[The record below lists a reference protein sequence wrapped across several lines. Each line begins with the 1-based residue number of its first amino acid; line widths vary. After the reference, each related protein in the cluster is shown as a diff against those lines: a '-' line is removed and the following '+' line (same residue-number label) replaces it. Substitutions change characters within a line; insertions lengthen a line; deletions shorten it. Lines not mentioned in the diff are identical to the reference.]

1 MDLEAQVREIQ
12 EKYKIVGRSEEI
24 KKILIA
30 YYARKN
36 VLLEGEIGTSKTTL
50 ARAFSA
56 YMDKNFIRVD
66 GSEDVL
72 SHVLTGYFDPP
83 IVLDKGYVEDAFIFG
98 PLSTSMKRGDVLF
111 INELNRLPES
121 TQNVLLSALD
131 EGFLDIPKLSQIQS
145 TDGFSVITTLNP
157 RSHVGTTSLG
167 EALKDR
173 FVWLQLDYQNEA
185 EEIQI
190 IYQKLQEF
198 LDHSHIIKKTNEEIE
213 EMEKEME
220 ISQISAKITRI
231 TRNHPNL
238 RRGASIR
245 AGIDL
250 ATLFLTQHAFNSQ
263 KIETNM
269 FWFDAAEMALSTKIE
284 LEESSETTLKSI
296 IHDCVRSVLR
306 DFQ

>member
-1 MDLEAQVREIQ
+1 MDFDVQVQEIQ
-12 EKYKIVGRSEEI
+12 QKYKIIGRSNEL

-30 YYARKN
+30 YYSRKN
-36 VLLEGEIGTSKTTL
+36 ILLEGEIGTSKTTL

-83 IVLDKGYVEDAFIFG
+83 LVIEKGYNEESFIFG
-98 PLSTSMKRGDVLF
+98 PLSTSMKSGEVLF

-131 EGFLDIPKLSQIQS
+131 EGFLDIPKLSQIHS
-145 TDGFSVITTLNP
+145 KNGFLVITTINP
-157 RSHVGTTSLG
+157 RANVGTTSLG

-173 FVWLQLDYQNEA
+173 FVWLRLEYQS
-185 EEIQI
+185 EEEETEI
-190 IYQKLQEF
+190 IIQKLDDF
-198 LDHSHIIKKTNEEIE
+198 LKNKSTGETLNLDLDNIDKIGI
-213 EMEKEME
+213 
-220 ISQISAKITRI
+220 ISAKISRI
-231 TRNHPNL
+231 TRSHPNL

-250 ATLFLTQHAFNSQ
+250 ASLMLINHLNSPQ
-263 KIETNM
+263 QIELDT
-269 FWFDAAEMALSTKIE
+269 FWYDAAEMALSTKIE
-284 LEESSETTLKSI
+284 LEESSEVTLQNI
-296 IHDCVRSVLR
+296 IHDCVRAVLK

>member
-1 MDLEAQVREIQ
+1 MDFDAQVQEIQ
-12 EKYKIVGRSEEI
+12 QKYKIIGRTSEL

-30 YYARKN
+30 HYSRKN
-36 VLLEGEIGTSKTTL
+36 ILLEGEIGTSKTTL

-83 IVLDKGYVEDAFIFG
+83 LVIDKGYIEDAFIFG
-98 PLSTSMKRGDVLF
+98 PLSTSMKSGEVLF

-131 EGFLDIPKLSQIQS
+131 EGFLDIPKLSQIHS
-145 TDGFSVITTLNP
+145 KNGFLVITTINP
-157 RSHVGTTSLG
+157 RAHVGTTSLG

-173 FVWLQLDYQNEA
+173 FVWLSLAYQS
-185 EEIQI
+185 EEEETEI
-190 IYQKLQEF
+190 IIQKLDDF
-198 LDHSHIIKKTNEEIE
+198 LKST
-213 EMEKEME
+213 KETRDFDMD
-220 ISQISAKITRI
+220 IVDKIGIISAKITRI
-231 TRNHPNL
+231 TRSHPNL

-250 ATLFLTQHAFNSQ
+250 ATLMLTNHLNSPQ
-263 KIETNM
+263 QIELDM
-269 FWFDAAEMALSTKIE
+269 FWYDAAEMAMSTKIE
-284 LEESSETTLKSI
+284 LEESSETTLQNV
-296 IHDCVRSVLR
+296 IHDCVRSVLK
-306 DFQ
+306 DFH

>member
-1 MDLEAQVREIQ
+1 MDLDAEVREIQ
-12 EKYKIVGRSEEI
+12 QNYKIIGRFDAL

-30 YYARKN
+30 YYSRKN
-36 VLLEGEIGTSKTTL
+36 ILLEGEIGTSKTTL

-56 YMDKNFIRVD
+56 YKDKNFIRVD

-83 IVLDKGYVEDAFIFG
+83 IVIEKGYIEDAFIYG
-98 PLSTSMKRGDVLF
+98 PLSTSMKSGEVLF
-111 INELNRLPES
+111 VNELNRLPES

-131 EGFLDIPKLSQIQS
+131 EGFLDIPKLSQIHS
-145 TDGFSVITTLNP
+145 KNGFIVITTLNP
-157 RSHVGTTSLG
+157 RSHIGTSSLG

-173 FVWLQLDYQNEA
+173 FVWLNLEYQS
-185 EEIQI
+185 EEEETEI
-190 IYQKLQEF
+190 IIQKLDDF
-198 LDHSHIIKKTNEEIE
+198 LKSIE
-213 EMEKEME
+213 NSSELDLDVVDK
-220 ISQISAKITRI
+220 IGIISAKITRI

-250 ATLFLTQHAFNSQ
+250 ATLMLTYHLNKPE
-263 KIETNM
+263 KIEQDM
-269 FWFDAAEMALSTKIE
+269 FWYDAAEMALSTKIE
-284 LEESSETTLKSI
+284 LEESSETTRI
-296 IHDCVRSVLR
+296 NVIHDCVRSILK

>member
-1 MDLEAQVREIQ
+1 MDLDAEVREIQ
-12 EKYKIVGRSEEI
+12 QKHKIIGRFAEL

-30 YYARKN
+30 YYSRKN
-36 VLLEGEIGTSKTTL
+36 ILLEGEIGTSKTTL

-56 YMDKNFIRVD
+56 YKDKNFIRVD

-72 SHVLTGYFDPP
+72 SHVLTGFFDPP
-83 IVLDKGYVEDAFIFG
+83 VVIDKGYIEDAFIYG
-98 PLSTSMKRGDVLF
+98 PLSTSMKSGEVLF

-131 EGFLDIPKLSQIQS
+131 EGFLDIPKLSQIHS
-145 TDGFSVITTLNP
+145 KNGFIVITTLNP
-157 RSHVGTTSLG
+157 RSHIGTSSLG

-173 FVWLQLDYQNEA
+173 FVWLNLDYQS
-185 EEIQI
+185 EEEETEI
-190 IYQKLQEF
+190 IIQKLDEF
-198 LDHSHIIKKTNEEIE
+198 LKSPENTNELDMDIVD
-213 EMEKEME
+213 K
-220 ISQISAKITRI
+220 IGIISAKITRI

-250 ATLFLTQHAFNSQ
+250 ATLILTNHLNKPE
-263 KIETNM
+263 KIEKDM
-269 FWFDAAEMALSTKIE
+269 FWYEAAEMALSTKIE
-284 LEESSETTLKSI
+284 LEESSETTLKNV

>member
-1 MDLEAQVREIQ
+1 MDLDAEVREIQ
-12 EKYKIVGRSEEI
+12 QNHKIIGRFDEL

-30 YYARKN
+30 YYSRKN
-36 VLLEGEIGTSKTTL
+36 ILLEGEIGTSKTTL

-56 YMDKNFIRVD
+56 YKDKNFIRVD

-72 SHVLTGYFDPP
+72 SHVLTGFFDPP
-83 IVLDKGYVEDAFIFG
+83 VVIEKGYIEDAFIYG
-98 PLSTSMKRGDVLF
+98 PLSTSMKSGEVLF

-131 EGFLDIPKLSQIQS
+131 EGFLDIPKLSQIHS
-145 TDGFSVITTLNP
+145 KNGFIVITTLNP
-157 RSHVGTTSLG
+157 RSHIGTSSLG

-173 FVWLQLDYQNEA
+173 FVWLNLDYQS
-185 EEIQI
+185 EE
-190 IYQKLQEF
+190 
-198 LDHSHIIKKTNEEIE
+198 EEIE
-213 EMEKEME
+213 IIVQKLDEFLKSIEKSNQPDLD
-220 ISQISAKITRI
+220 IVDKIGIISAKITQI

-250 ATLFLTQHAFNSQ
+250 ATLMLTNHLNKPE
-263 KIETNM
+263 KIEIDL
-269 FWFDAAEMALSTKIE
+269 FWYEAAEMALSTKIE
-284 LEESSETTLKSI
+284 LEESSETTLKNV
-296 IHDCVRSVLR
+296 IHDCVRSVLK

>member
-1 MDLEAQVREIQ
+1 MDLDAEVREIQ
-12 EKYKIVGRSEEI
+12 QKHKIIGRFNEL

-30 YYARKN
+30 YYSRKN
-36 VLLEGEIGTSKTTL
+36 ILLEGEIGTSKTTL

-56 YMDKNFIRVD
+56 YKDKNFIRVD

-72 SHVLTGYFDPP
+72 SHVLTGFFDPP
-83 IVLDKGYVEDAFIFG
+83 VVIEKGYIEDAFIYG
-98 PLSTSMKRGDVLF
+98 PLSTSMKSGEVLF

-131 EGFLDIPKLSQIQS
+131 EGFLDIPKLSQIHS
-145 TDGFSVITTLNP
+145 KKGFIVITTLNP
-157 RSHVGTTSLG
+157 RSHIGTSSLG

-173 FVWLQLDYQNEA
+173 FVWLNLDYQS
-185 EEIQI
+185 EE
-190 IYQKLQEF
+190 
-198 LDHSHIIKKTNEEIE
+198 EEIE
-213 EMEKEME
+213 IIIQKLDEFLKSTKKSADLDMDDVDK
-220 ISQISAKITRI
+220 IGIISAKITRI

-250 ATLFLTQHAFNSQ
+250 ATLVLTNNMNLPV
-263 KIETNM
+263 KIEQDQ

-284 LEESSETTLKSI
+284 LEESSETTLKNV
-296 IHDCVRSVLR
+296 IHDCVRSILR

>member
-1 MDLEAQVREIQ
+1 MDLDSQVREIQ
-12 EKYKIVGRSEEI
+12 HKYKIVGRSAEL

-30 YYARKN
+30 YHSRKN
-36 VLLEGEIGTSKTTL
+36 ILLEGEIGTSKTTL

-83 IVLDKGYVEDAFIFG
+83 IVLEKGYNEDAFIYG
-98 PLSTSMKRGDVLF
+98 PLSKAMKAGDVLF

-131 EGFLDIPKLSQIQS
+131 EGFLDIPKLKQLYSKN
-145 TDGFSVITTLNP
+145 GFLVITTINP
-157 RSHVGTTSLG
+157 RAHVGTSSLG

-173 FVWLQLDYQNEA
+173 FVWLNLAYQNE
-185 EEIQI
+185 E
-190 IYQKLQEF
+190 
-198 LDHSHIIKKTNEEIE
+198 EEIE
-213 EMEKEME
+213 IIIQKLTDFLIVTGSGIKKRSIVE
-220 ISQISAKITRI
+220 IEILKKIATMAAKISRI

-238 RRGASIR
+238 QRSASIR

-250 ATLFLTQHAFNSQ
+250 ATLMLTYIINHSNALPL
-263 KIETNM
+263 ETVE
-269 FWFDAAEMALSTKIE
+269 FWYEAAEMALSTKIE
-284 LEESSETTLKSI
+284 LEESSESSLKDV
-296 IHDCVRSVLR
+296 IHDCVHSVLK
-306 DFQ
+306 DF

>member
-1 MDLEAQVREIQ
+1 MDLDAEVREIQ
-12 EKYKIVGRSEEI
+12 QNYKIIGRFDAL

-30 YYARKN
+30 YYSRKN
-36 VLLEGEIGTSKTTL
+36 ILLEGEIGTSKTTL

-56 YMDKNFIRVD
+56 YKDKNFIRVD

-83 IVLDKGYVEDAFIFG
+83 IVIEKGYIEDAFIYG
-98 PLSTSMKRGDVLF
+98 PLSTSMKSGEVLF

-131 EGFLDIPKLSQIQS
+131 EGFLDIPKLSQIHS
-145 TDGFSVITTLNP
+145 KNGFIVITTLNP
-157 RSHVGTTSLG
+157 RSHIGTSSLG

-173 FVWLQLDYQNEA
+173 FVWLNLEYQS
-185 EEIQI
+185 EEEETEI
-190 IYQKLQEF
+190 IIQKLDDF
-198 LDHSHIIKKTNEEIE
+198 LKSIE
-213 EMEKEME
+213 NSSELDLDVVDK
-220 ISQISAKITRI
+220 IGIISAKITRI

-250 ATLFLTQHAFNSQ
+250 ATLMLTYHLNKPE
-263 KIETNM
+263 KIEQDM
-269 FWFDAAEMALSTKIE
+269 FWYDAAEMALSTKIE
-284 LEESSETTLKSI
+284 LEESSETTRI
-296 IHDCVRSVLR
+296 NVIHDCVRSILK

>member
-1 MDLEAQVREIQ
+1 MDLDAEVREIQ
-12 EKYKIVGRSEEI
+12 QNYKIIGRFDAL

-30 YYARKN
+30 YYSRKN
-36 VLLEGEIGTSKTTL
+36 ILLEGEIGTSKTTL

-56 YMDKNFIRVD
+56 YKDKNFIRVD

-83 IVLDKGYVEDAFIFG
+83 IVIEKGYIEDAFIYG
-98 PLSTSMKRGDVLF
+98 PLSTSMKSGEVLF

-131 EGFLDIPKLSQIQS
+131 EGFLDIPKLSQIHS
-145 TDGFSVITTLNP
+145 KNGFIVITTLNP
-157 RSHVGTTSLG
+157 RSHIGTSSLG

-173 FVWLQLDYQNEA
+173 FVWLNLEYQS
-185 EEIQI
+185 EEEETEI
-190 IYQKLQEF
+190 IIQKLDDF
-198 LDHSHIIKKTNEEIE
+198 LKSIE
-213 EMEKEME
+213 NSSELDLDVVDK
-220 ISQISAKITRI
+220 IGIISAKITRI

-250 ATLFLTQHAFNSQ
+250 ATLMLTYHLNKPE
-263 KIETNM
+263 KIEQDM
-269 FWFDAAEMALSTKIE
+269 FWYDAAEMALSTKIE
-284 LEESSETTLKSI
+284 LEESSETTRI
-296 IHDCVRSVLR
+296 NVIHDCVR
-306 DFQ
+306 

>member
-1 MDLEAQVREIQ
+1 MDLDAEVREIQ
-12 EKYKIVGRSEEI
+12 QNYKIIGRFDAL

-30 YYARKN
+30 YYSRKN
-36 VLLEGEIGTSKTTL
+36 ILLEGEIGTSKTTL

-56 YMDKNFIRVD
+56 YKDKNFIRVD

-83 IVLDKGYVEDAFIFG
+83 IVIEKGYSEDAFIYG
-98 PLSTSMKRGDVLF
+98 PLSTSMKSGEVLF

-131 EGFLDIPKLSQIQS
+131 EGFLDIPKLSQIHS
-145 TDGFSVITTLNP
+145 KNGFIVITTLNP
-157 RSHVGTTSLG
+157 RSHIGTSSLG

-173 FVWLQLDYQNEA
+173 FVWLNLEYQS
-185 EEIQI
+185 EEEETEI
-190 IYQKLQEF
+190 IIQKLDDF
-198 LDHSHIIKKTNEEIE
+198 LKSIE
-213 EMEKEME
+213 NSSELDLDVVDK
-220 ISQISAKITRI
+220 IGIISAQITRI

-250 ATLFLTQHAFNSQ
+250 ATLMLTNHLNKPE
-263 KIETNM
+263 KIEQDM
-269 FWFDAAEMALSTKIE
+269 FWYDAAEMALSTKIE
-284 LEESSETTLKSI
+284 LEESSETTLI
-296 IHDCVRSVLR
+296 NVIHDCVKSILK